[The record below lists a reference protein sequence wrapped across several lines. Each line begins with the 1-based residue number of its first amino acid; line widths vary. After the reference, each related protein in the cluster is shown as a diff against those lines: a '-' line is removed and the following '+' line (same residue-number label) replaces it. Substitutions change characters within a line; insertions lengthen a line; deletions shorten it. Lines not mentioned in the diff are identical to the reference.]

1 MRDDLIMG
9 KPGQASVARAIAGAS
24 ATTYYAQDG
33 QAVSVEL
40 SPGYAPRATPEA
52 VQAYVNLIGSR
63 AHGPELKRLT
73 MVIATLSEVQN
84 RYCSPRALA
93 CYVPKYQVMIV
104 PGEQTPSDEVPVEY
118 VLTHEYGHHIAANRS
133 NDPWPAIAW
142 GPKAWASHEAVCAGV
157 AERVYFPGDQGEN
170 YLRNPG
176 ENWAEAYAQFH
187 YRGQFRWGFDPS
199 FAPDDP
205 AFARDPA
212 RRRPASAQPGGAALR
227 EADGS
232 PDVEALPGHHQ
243 PGRPDKARAARAPA
257 RQLRPADR
265 RRRLDRLAV
274 QAPRQPRHPAGHG
287 VPGAPVR
294 GPRGAPVGLGSLQR
308 AGPDPGLA
316 P

>member
-1 MRDDLIMG
+1 MRRRLLAALLCAAPLAALAPAGAAGAAGAPYIPSVTHPPARPDARPMRDDLIMG

-142 GPKAWASHEAVCAGV
+142 GPKAWASPSASTSRATRARTTCAI
-157 AERVYFPGDQGEN
+157 
-170 YLRNPG
+170 
-176 ENWAEAYAQFH
+176 
-187 YRGQFRWGFDPS
+187 RGRTGPRRTPS
-199 FAPDDP
+199 FTTAGSSAGGSIRASPP
-205 AFARDPA
+205 TIPRS
-212 RRRPASAQPGGAALR
+212 RRSSATSPSLRATGRCGAPGG
-227 EADGS
+227 
-232 PDVEALPGHHQ
+232 
-243 PGRPDKARAARAPA
+243 
-257 RQLRPADR
+257 
-265 RRRLDRLAV
+265 
-274 QAPRQPRHPAGHG
+274 
-287 VPGAPVR
+287 
-294 GPRGAPVGLGSLQR
+294 
-308 AGPDPGLA
+308 
-316 P
+316 